1 MIDIISLNRQFL
13 IMAREAASSKS
24 GELVTGLSRQVLEK
38 LATLSIDQIDVIAR
52 QSGVSLFRLRL
63 TEAEVDRLLNLDG
76 ARRQSYLLT
85 VLSVE
90 DR

>member
-1 MIDIISLNRQFL
+1 VIDIISLNRQFL

-24 GELVTGLSRQVLEK
+24 GELVSGLSRHVLEK
-38 LATLSIDQIDVIAR
+38 LATLTVEQIDVIAR

-63 TEAEVDRLLNLDG
+63 TEAEVDRLLSLDG
-76 ARRQSYLLT
+76 GRRQGYLLN
-85 VLSVE
+85 VVSVE

>member
-1 MIDIISLNRQFL
+1 MASRASGARFRPSLTSSPSASTPIS
-13 IMAREAASSKS
+13 
-24 GELVTGLSRQVLEK
+24 V
-38 LATLSIDQIDVIAR
+38 DQIDVIAK

-76 ARRQSYLLT
+76 ARRQSYLLN